1 MIFLRFGK
9 FKNVRIP
16 RPTKLELVAL
26 ALMLLSMLAALQL
39 WRAVH

>member
-9 FKNVRIP
+9 FKNVRIS